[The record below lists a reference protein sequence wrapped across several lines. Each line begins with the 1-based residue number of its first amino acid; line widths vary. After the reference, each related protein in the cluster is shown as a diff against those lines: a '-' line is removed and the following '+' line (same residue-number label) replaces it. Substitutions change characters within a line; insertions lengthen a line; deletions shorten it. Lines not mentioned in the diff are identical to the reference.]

1 MRQILLYIVW
11 RILKY
16 IEHQFHRRYRKGRR
30 IHSPYLFE
38 IVHEIVFNT
47 SKEVVPKAI
56 QDTHHQLRS
65 DTNRIPAGIEGT
77 SSSVDKSGNRK
88 VCSFARRSSVSPK
101 YGALL
106 YRITRWFRP
115 EMILELGTGVGIS
128 TTYLAAG
135 SPQTTVHTIEANPER
150 ANFSS
155 GVIKRCGLERVK
167 VHRGGFEQKLEEI
180 TPDVK
185 ERFVAFVD
193 GDHRYEPTVEYV
205 KYLVSLAGDEALIIM
220 DDIYW
225 SKGMQRAWKEIISW
239 PEVRVS
245 IDMFH
250 MGILLLR
257 KDLNK
262 AHLKIKF

>member
-1 MRQILLYIVW
+1 MLW
-11 RILKY
+11 RIFKY
-16 IEHQFHRRYRKGRR
+16 IEHLFHQRHRQGHH
-30 IHSPYLFE
+30 IHSPYLFDF
-38 IVHEIVFNT
+38 INGVVFNA
-47 SKEVVPKAI
+47 SRIEAPKAI
-56 QDTHHQLRS
+56 LDMHSQLRS
-65 DTNRIPAGIEGT
+65 DATQIPVGISGSGSNVSPSEKR
-77 SSSVDKSGNRK
+77 SVG
-88 VCSFARRSSVSPK
+88 SFVKTASVSGK
-101 YGALL
+101 YGAML
-106 YRITRWFRP
+106 YRITHWFQP

-128 TTYLAAG
+128 TAYLAAG
-135 SPQTTVHTIEANPER
+135 SPQTILHTIEANSER

-155 GVIKRCGLERVK
+155 GVIKRCGLDEVK

-193 GDHRYEPTVEYV
+193 GNHHYEPTVEYV